1 VNIHRTLLAATWFAL
16 SAACMKSPPAQAGA
30 TAQGAVPA
38 ANASSLAVAP
48 PASAGKGVLRLEWR
62 GGPTAILDKGGHRLI
77 TDPMLS
83 PRGPAAFVLPKHP
96 STGAL
101 NAEVAR
107 YTDPP
112 ATALGSL
119 SLIILSHDHNDH
131 FDREARKL
139 LPKETLFVL
148 PPNAVEAARA
158 AGFQNLRPLDWD
170 QETLIEGPESRL
182 RIVAVPAHHSHDP
195 AIAAAV
201 GKGNGYVLQWDTVP
215 PYTVYWT
222 GDAVLTDVATAV
234 ARRFSPIDLWLPHLG
249 GVGGDSPL
257 GLRTMNADEAVRGI
271 QILRPHLTVPIHHTT
286 FGHYREPIAA
296 LEQRAQALGLSGL
309 RVPREGEIEAIAH

>member
-1 VNIHRTLLAATWFAL
+1 VNIHRIGAAAWFAL
-16 SAACMKSPPAQAGA
+16 SAACMKAPPAQPGA
-30 TAQGAVPA
+30 TAPDAVPVT
-38 ANASSLAVAP
+38 NASSLAAAP
-48 PASAGKGVLRLEWR
+48 AANADKDSLRLEWR
-62 GGPTAILDKGGHRLI
+62 GGPTAILEKGGHRLI

-83 PRGPAAFVLPKHP
+83 PRGPAAFTLPKHP
-96 STGAL
+96 STGAV
-101 NAEVAR
+101 NAEIAR

-112 ATALGSL
+112 ATPLGSL
-119 SLIILSHDHNDH
+119 TLIILSHDHNDH
-131 FDREARKL
+131 IDREARQL

-170 QETLIEGPESRL
+170 QETLIDGPESRL

-195 AIAAAV
+195 AIDAAV

-222 GDAVLTDVATAV
+222 GDAVLTDVATVV
-234 ARRFSPIDLWLPHLG
+234 AKRFSPIDLWLPHLG

-271 QILRPHLTVPIHHTT
+271 QILRPQLTVPIHHTT

-296 LEQRAQALGLSGL
+296 LEQRARTLGLAGL
-309 RVPREGEIEAIAH
+309 RVPREGQVEAIAH